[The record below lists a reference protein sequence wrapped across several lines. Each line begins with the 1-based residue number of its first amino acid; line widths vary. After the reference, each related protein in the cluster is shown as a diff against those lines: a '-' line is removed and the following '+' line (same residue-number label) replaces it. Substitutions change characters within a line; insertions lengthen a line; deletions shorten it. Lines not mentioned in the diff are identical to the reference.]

1 MARAT
6 TLFHVSDVH
15 FGVEDKA
22 AHRWFAD
29 AVARE
34 RPDAVICTGDITQRA
49 KHREY
54 AAARAWFAA
63 LGAPVLIEPGNHDMP
78 YYNLL
83 ERFRTPFRR
92 YEVLAGSVGSELAL
106 DDIAVVPLRTTVRA
120 QSRFPWSD
128 GVVKADALARTVAGL
143 ERLSG
148 DPRCKIVSCHHPL
161 MEGPPGSP
169 NPTINGD
176 AAFLALA
183 RAGAEVVLSGH
194 VHVPF
199 DITHE
204 VEGRPLR
211 MIGAG
216 TLSTRLR
223 GAVPSYNVLRLDG
236 ERGLEL
242 ELRQLEAG

>member
-22 AHRWFAD
+22 AHRLFAE
-29 AVARE
+29 AVAFE
-34 RPDAVICTGDITQRA
+34 QPDAVICTGDITQRA

-54 AAARAWFAA
+54 AAAREWFAS
-63 LGAPVLIEPGNHDMP
+63 LGVPVLIEPGNHDMP

-92 YEVLAGSVGSELAL
+92 YEVLAQAVGSVLAL
-106 DDIAVVPLRTTVRA
+106 EDIAVVSLRTTVRA
-120 QSRFPWSD
+120 QTRFPWSD
-128 GVVKADALARTVAGL
+128 GVVKADALARTVAEL
-143 ERLSG
+143 ERLRG
-148 DPRCKIVSCHHPL
+148 DPRRKIVACHHPL

-199 DITHE
+199 DLTHE
-204 VEGRPLR
+204 VEGRSLR

-223 GAVPSYNVLRLDG
+223 GAAPSYNVLRLDD
-236 ERGLEL
+236 ERGLSL
-242 ELRQLEAG
+242 ELRVVLPG